1 MVYKI
6 NIYQNNKFLSD
17 TSFSSTMYTYDQV
30 KKHADDLIKFF
41 TNRTYIIGKVNYD
54 TPKFI

>member
-17 TSFSSTMYTYDQV
+17 TTFSSTMYTYDQV
-30 KKHADDLIKFF
+30 KKHAEDLINLKG
-41 TNRTYIIGKVNYD
+41 IS
-54 TPKFI
+54 